1 MIQELWRRKASGKN
15 GTKIA
20 LGLNSLM
27 LVKGFYKYTPGQHLP
42 WQAGYKLA
50 AELRLDS
57 VLGNFGNSKRLEMHV
72 EK

>member
-1 MIQELWRRKASGKN
+1 
-15 GTKIA
+15 
-20 LGLNSLM
+20 M